1 MKIRDPKHKIG
12 CGFTFFAGLVAF
24 VCGAFTMI
32 NVFQKANLDFMNDH
46 GYNE

>member
-12 CGFTFFAGLVAF
+12 CICTFFAGLVAIIG
-24 VCGAFTMI
+24 GALAMVG
-32 NVFQKANLDFMNDH
+32 VFQRSNLDFMNDH